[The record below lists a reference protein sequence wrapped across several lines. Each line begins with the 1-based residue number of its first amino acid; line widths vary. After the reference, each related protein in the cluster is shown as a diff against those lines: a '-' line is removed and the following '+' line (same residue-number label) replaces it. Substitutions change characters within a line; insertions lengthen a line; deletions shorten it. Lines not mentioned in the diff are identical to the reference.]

1 MSEFFAMSG
10 YGYFI
15 WMSYGITALFM
26 LIEVIALL
34 RGKRT
39 VMKRLTRLANA
50 ESRKPATGSETN
62 L

>member
-15 WMSYGITALFM
+15 WMSYGVMAVFM
-26 LIEVIALL
+26 VAEVILL
-34 RGKRT
+34 ISSKKS
-39 VMKRLTRLANA
+39 VVKRLTRLARVQN
-50 ESRKPATGSETN
+50 SELGHQSHN